1 MNLDLNKT
9 NKVYLAGIGG
19 IGLSALAY
27 YFLNL
32 EKQVVGSDLLE
43 SEITQRLV
51 EKHVDI
57 YFKQKASNLTAD
69 IDLFIY
75 SSALPDDH
83 PELARAR
90 EMKIPVVSYFEFLGL
105 LSKNYKTIAVT
116 GTNGKT
122 SVTAMLGLALEK
134 AGLDP
139 TVIVGSLV
147 PAWNSNFRLGK
158 SDILVVEACE
168 WRAHMLEIDLDV
180 IVLTNIAEDHLDF
193 YKNLDNIK
201 KHFQKFVDKL
211 PQDGVLFK
219 NIDDIN
225 STNIKSK
232 TKIINFGHNKQADY
246 YFDNLEISKSTQK
259 FDILKNNNLLNNFSL
274 IIPGEYNV
282 YNAVSCVAVA
292 DHLGANKHQ
301 IWNSLHE
308 FNGTWRRF
316 ENLGEYKS
324 NIVISD
330 YAHHPDSIKGLLK
343 ATRDFYPDKKLIAIF
358 QPHHHNRTQT
368 LLDDFAISFDLAD
381 QAIISEIYQV
391 SGREDAKHEDVSSQ
405 DLVDKIKN
413 TKAWYAKDFDEVKNI
428 FKKTNPVDSVLL
440 FIGAGDIDDLA
451 RELVK

>member
-1 MNLDLNKT
+1 MNLDIQKI
-9 NKVYLAGIGG
+9 NKVYLSGIGG

-27 YFLNL
+27 YWLDQD
-32 EKQVVGSDLLE
+32 KQVLGSDLIKT
-43 SEITQRLV
+43 EITQRLID
-51 EKHVDI
+51 KHVDI
-57 YFKQKASNLTAD
+57 YFQQKASNLTAD

-83 PELARAR
+83 PELTRAR

-139 TVIVGSLV
+139 TVIVGSIV
-147 PAWNSNFRLGK
+147 SAWNSNFRLGK

-168 WRAHMLEIDLDV
+168 WQAHMLEIDPNI

-193 YKNLDNIK
+193 YKDIDDIK
-201 KHFQKFVDKL
+201 NHFQKFVDKL
-211 PQDGVLFK
+211 PQDGLLFK
-219 NIDDIN
+219 NFDDAN
-225 STNIKSK
+225 SNNIKSK
-232 TKIINFGHNKQADY
+232 TKIINFGNNKQADY
-246 YFDNLEISKSTQK
+246 YFDNLELNKAEQK
-259 FDILKNNNLLNNFSL
+259 FDIFKNNQLLNNFSI

-282 YNAVSCVAVA
+282 YNAVSTVAVA
-292 DHLGANKHQ
+292 DTLGANKHQ

-368 LLDDFAISFDLAD
+368 LLDDLAISFDLAD

>member
-1 MNLDLNKT
+1 M
-9 NKVYLAGIGG
+9 
-19 IGLSALAY
+19 
-27 YFLNL
+27 
-32 EKQVVGSDLLE
+32 
-43 SEITQRLV
+43 
-51 EKHVDI
+51 
-57 YFKQKASNLTAD
+57 
-69 IDLFIY
+69 
-75 SSALPDDH
+75 
-83 PELARAR
+83 
-90 EMKIPVVSYFEFLGL
+90 
-105 LSKNYKTIAVT
+105 
-116 GTNGKT
+116 
-122 SVTAMLGLALEK
+122 
-134 AGLDP
+134 
-139 TVIVGSLV
+139 
-147 PAWNSNFRLGK
+147 
-158 SDILVVEACE
+158 
-168 WRAHMLEIDLDV
+168 
-180 IVLTNIAEDHLDF
+180 
-193 YKNLDNIK
+193 
-201 KHFQKFVDKL
+201 
-211 PQDGVLFK
+211 
-219 NIDDIN
+219 
-225 STNIKSK
+225 ST
-232 TKIINFGHNKQADY
+232 
-246 YFDNLEISKSTQK
+246 
-259 FDILKNNNLLNNFSL
+259 
-274 IIPGEYNV
+274 
-282 YNAVSCVAVA
+282 VAVA
-292 DHLGANKHQ
+292 DTLGANKHQ

>member
-1 MNLDLNKT
+1 MNLDIQKI
-9 NKVYLAGIGG
+9 NKVYLSGIGG

-27 YFLNL
+27 YWLDQD
-32 EKQVVGSDLLE
+32 KQVLGSDLIKT
-43 SEITQRLV
+43 EITQRLID
-51 EKHVDI
+51 KHVDI
-57 YFKQKASNLTAD
+57 YFQQKASNLTAD

-83 PELARAR
+83 PELTRAR

-139 TVIVGSLV
+139 TVIVGSIV
-147 PAWNSNFRLGK
+147 SAWNSNFRLGK

-168 WRAHMLEIDLDV
+168 WQAHMLEIDPNI

-193 YKNLDNIK
+193 YKDIDDIK
-201 KHFQKFVDKL
+201 NHFQKFVDKL
-211 PQDGVLFK
+211 PQDGLLFK
-219 NIDDIN
+219 NFDDAN
-225 STNIKSK
+225 SNNIKSK
-232 TKIINFGHNKQADY
+232 TKIINFGNNKQADY
-246 YFDNLEISKSTQK
+246 YFDNLELNKAEQK
-259 FDILKNNNLLNNFSL
+259 FDIFKNNQLLNNFSI

-282 YNAVSCVAVA
+282 YNAVSTVAVA
-292 DHLGANKHQ
+292 DTLGANKHQ

-316 ENLGEYKS
+316 EKWGEYKS

-428 FKKTNPVDSVLL
+428 FKKTNPVDSVLV

>member
-1 MNLDLNKT
+1 MNLDIQKI
-9 NKVYLAGIGG
+9 NKVYLSGIGG

-27 YFLNL
+27 YWLDQD
-32 EKQVVGSDLLE
+32 KQVLGSDLIKT
-43 SEITQRLV
+43 EITQRLID
-51 EKHVDI
+51 KHVDI
-57 YFKQKASNLTAD
+57 YFQQKASNLTAD

-83 PELARAR
+83 PELTRAR

-134 AGLDP
+134 AGPDP
-139 TVIVGSLV
+139 TVIVGSIV
-147 PAWNSNFRLGK
+147 SAWNSNFRLGK

-168 WRAHMLEIDLDV
+168 WQAHMLEIDPNI

-193 YKNLDNIK
+193 YKDIDDIK
-201 KHFQKFVDKL
+201 NHFQKFVDKL
-211 PQDGVLFK
+211 PQDGLLFK
-219 NIDDIN
+219 NFDDAN
-225 STNIKSK
+225 SNNIKSK
-232 TKIINFGHNKQADY
+232 TKIINFGNNKQADY
-246 YFDNLEISKSTQK
+246 YFDNLELNKAEQK
-259 FDILKNNNLLNNFSL
+259 FDIFKNNQLLNNFSI

-282 YNAVSCVAVA
+282 YNAVSTVAVA
-292 DHLGANKHQ
+292 DTLGANKHQ

-428 FKKTNPVDSVLL
+428 FKKTNPVDSVLV